1 MEFLVSLAFSD
12 PAHLAPLARAAEDAG
27 FFGVT
32 LSDHVVHPE
41 RIRTPYPY
49 TPDGS
54 PRWSDDTPWPDPLVA
69 IGALGAVTE
78 RIRFLTQVF
87 VLPLRNPLL
96 AAKAISTAD
105 ALCEGRLWLGIGV
118 GWMHEEFELA
128 GQPFRNRGRRCDEMV
143 EVLRKLFTGEM
154 VEHRGEF
161 YRFERLRMLP
171 RPAGEVPLLVGG
183 LSEAALRRA
192 ARIGDGWLSDLHT
205 TEELRAIRARLDAL
219 RREYGRGE
227 RPFHVVGAALDAAD
241 PDGYRRLRD
250 AGVTHVLT
258 MPWVFYGGPTGSLEK
273 KCDGIRRFGEEVIAP
288 LREEA
293 R

>member
-1 MEFLVSLAFSD
+1 M
-12 PAHLAPLARAAEDAG
+12 
-27 FFGVT
+27 
-32 LSDHVVHPE
+32 HPE

-54 PRWSDDTPWPDPLVA
+54 PRWADDTPWPDPLVA
-69 IGALGAVTE
+69 AGALGAATE
-78 RIRFLTQVF
+78 RIRLLTQVY
-87 VLPLRNPLL
+87 VLPLRNPFL

-105 ALCEGRLWLGIGV
+105 VLSGGRLWLGIGV
-118 GWMHEEFELA
+118 GWMREEFELA
-128 GQPFRNRGRRCDEMV
+128 GQRFEARGRRCDEMV

-154 VEHRGEF
+154 VGHEGPF
-161 YRFERLRMLP
+161 YRFGRLRMLP
-171 RPAGEVPLLVGG
+171 RPVGEVPLLVGG
-183 LSEAALRRA
+183 LSEPALRRA

-219 RREYGRGE
+219 RREYGREE
-227 RPFHVVGAALDAAD
+227 RPFHVVGAAVDAVG

-258 MPWVFYGGPTGSLEK
+258 MPWVFYGGMTDSLEA
-273 KCDGIRRFGEEVIAP
+273 KCDGIRRFGEEVIARI
-288 LREEA
+288 REEE

>member
-12 PAHLAPLARAAEDAG
+12 PAHLIPLVRTAEEAG

-32 LSDHVVHPE
+32 LSDHLVHPE

-54 PRWSDDTPWPDPLVA
+54 PRWSDDAPWPDPMVTV
-69 IGALGAVTE
+69 GALGAVTR

-87 VLPLRNPLL
+87 VLPLRNPFL

-105 ALCEGRLWLGIGV
+105 VLSGGRLLLGIGV
-118 GWMHEEFELA
+118 GWMREEFELA
-128 GQPFRNRGRRCDEMV
+128 GQPFAARGRRCDEAI

-161 YRFERLRMLP
+161 YRFDRLRMLP

-183 LSEAALRRA
+183 LSEPALRRA
-192 ARIGDGWLSDLHT
+192 ARLGDGWLSDLHT
-205 TEELRAIRARLDAL
+205 TEELRAIRARLDGL
-219 RREYGRGE
+219 RREYGRGD
-227 RPFHVVGAALDAAD
+227 RPFHLVGAAVDAAGL
-241 PDGYRRLRD
+241 DGYRRLRD
-250 AGVTHVLT
+250 AGVTHALT
-258 MPWVFYGGPTGSLEK
+258 MPWVFYGGPTDCLEA

-288 LREEA
+288 LAEDG
-293 R
+293 